1 MNWKAWLHPNKL
13 KQVVLSPRVHKIA
26 LGILAAYVVLLATLF
41 FAGPPLIK
49 SLLIDNL
56 SKRLGRHATIG
67 AVHVNPFMLSVTID
81 DFVLDGPDGKTPFV
95 AFKQLYANAQLAS
108 IVFFGPVLREISLT
122 DPRVYLA
129 RSADGQYN
137 FQDIV
142 ERLQQQVPK
151 APAKS
156 ADAKPMNFSINNIR
170 IINGRIDF
178 DDKEKGRK
186 HEVRD
191 LNVAIPFLS
200 DLFYRIDDYVSPHFS
215 AVVNGAPIQLTG
227 QSKPF
232 QADRESSLDLKL
244 SHVSLGE
251 YLTYVPK
258 KLYFT
263 IPGGTLDANLKL
275 SFLQPPGQSPKL
287 RISGTLD
294 LQDLAVNQAKDVP
307 TLRVKRLNVALG
319 SIEPLTQRFTIN
331 RIAVSGA
338 DLYVR
343 RDKQGRIN
351 LMHLTPPSESKS
363 SAPLPYFLVRDIELK
378 QSTVHV
384 SDKDRPR
391 PFDTSLSNIHLTVQN
406 LTSEK
411 GRTGTVQ
418 LSANGP
424 KGATLQASTDVALA
438 PLLVS
443 KLHVKLADLNVT
455 LPGEKSQMMH
465 VGQFTLAGGRVNLD
479 QRRVMVDE
487 ITVNKGQLN
496 VGRDR
501 NGRLNLAEL
510 AGGGAPQE
518 ATAAPESAPSWQYGV
533 KKVHVADLGIHWRD
547 QVPRAGPA
555 NVGGEITDAVLDDLS
570 SAPHAAAKLA
580 LKARIGRTGNV
591 SVDGDIQLAPL
602 SARLKVDARA
612 VPVLPAQ
619 PYFADKVH
627 ITVTRGT
634 LSARGSFNADFEPK
648 PKFSYRGNVQ
658 VNRFASVD
666 QVRRNDFLNWAG
678 LYFSDVNVTTEPLKV
693 AINAIALNN
702 FYSRLIVNPDGSLN
716 VQHVMGKEP
725 GSKEAVAGEVTTP
738 KKTQKAAA
746 AAARTK
752 NPKPGAAPPVPIKI
766 GRIAL
771 KRGRINFTDHF
782 IKPNYSA
789 NLSQISGRISGLS
802 SDRRTTA
809 SVDLRGKL
817 QNTADVDIKGKI
829 NPLAGNLF
837 LDLTASARNI
847 DLPPVTAYSERY
859 AGYPITKGQLSMNVK
874 YHVENGQLKAQ
885 NRIIL
890 HQLTFGSKVENSTA
904 TKLPVLLAVALLK
917 DPNGVIDIN
926 LPISGSL
933 NDPNFSVGGII
944 AKAIVHLLVKV
955 VASPFALLGH
965 VFGGGEQL
973 AYIEFAPGQV
983 TLDKTAHEKIQ
994 TLTKALKE
1002 RPGLKLDI
1010 TGRIDPASD
1019 PEGLRQVL
1027 MERKL
1032 KAVKFDDLR
1041 REGKTP
1047 ASLDDVTIT
1056 PDEYPKLLKRAYG
1069 REKFPKPR
1077 NVLGFAKS
1085 LPVPEMKKLMLD
1097 HIVVTKDDLR
1107 QLALQRAQA
1116 VADEI
1121 VKAGGIAPDRVFLL
1135 APKLEGKVA
1144 EEGPA
1149 KGAKLSRVDFSLK

>member
-518 ATAAPESAPSWQYGV
+518 ATEAPESAPSWQ
-533 KKVHVADLGIHWRD
+533 
-547 QVPRAGPA
+547 
-555 NVGGEITDAVLDDLS
+555 
-570 SAPHAAAKLA
+570 
-580 LKARIGRTGNV
+580 
-591 SVDGDIQLAPL
+591 
-602 SARLKVDARA
+602 
-612 VPVLPAQ
+612 
-619 PYFADKVH
+619 
-627 ITVTRGT
+627 
-634 LSARGSFNADFEPK
+634 
-648 PKFSYRGNVQ
+648 
-658 VNRFASVD
+658 
-666 QVRRNDFLNWAG
+666 
-678 LYFSDVNVTTEPLKV
+678 
-693 AINAIALNN
+693 
-702 FYSRLIVNPDGSLN
+702 
-716 VQHVMGKEP
+716 
-725 GSKEAVAGEVTTP
+725 
-738 KKTQKAAA
+738 
-746 AAARTK
+746 
-752 NPKPGAAPPVPIKI
+752 
-766 GRIAL
+766 
-771 KRGRINFTDHF
+771 
-782 IKPNYSA
+782 
-789 NLSQISGRISGLS
+789 
-802 SDRRTTA
+802 
-809 SVDLRGKL
+809 
-817 QNTADVDIKGKI
+817 
-829 NPLAGNLF
+829 
-837 LDLTASARNI
+837 
-847 DLPPVTAYSERY
+847 
-859 AGYPITKGQLSMNVK
+859 
-874 YHVENGQLKAQ
+874 
-885 NRIIL
+885 
-890 HQLTFGSKVENSTA
+890 
-904 TKLPVLLAVALLK
+904 
-917 DPNGVIDIN
+917 
-926 LPISGSL
+926 
-933 NDPNFSVGGII
+933 
-944 AKAIVHLLVKV
+944 
-955 VASPFALLGH
+955 
-965 VFGGGEQL
+965 
-973 AYIEFAPGQV
+973 
-983 TLDKTAHEKIQ
+983 
-994 TLTKALKE
+994 
-1002 RPGLKLDI
+1002 
-1010 TGRIDPASD
+1010 
-1019 PEGLRQVL
+1019 
-1027 MERKL
+1027 
-1032 KAVKFDDLR
+1032 
-1041 REGKTP
+1041 
-1047 ASLDDVTIT
+1047 
-1056 PDEYPKLLKRAYG
+1056 
-1069 REKFPKPR
+1069 
-1077 NVLGFAKS
+1077 
-1085 LPVPEMKKLMLD
+1085 
-1097 HIVVTKDDLR
+1097 
-1107 QLALQRAQA
+1107 
-1116 VADEI
+1116 
-1121 VKAGGIAPDRVFLL
+1121 
-1135 APKLEGKVA
+1135 
-1144 EEGPA
+1144 
-1149 KGAKLSRVDFSLK
+1149 

>member
-13 KQVVLSPRVHKIA
+13 KQLVLSPRVHKIA
-26 LGILAAYVVLLATLF
+26 LGILAAYAVLLATLF

-49 SLLIDNL
+49 SLLIDNI

-129 RSADGQYN
+129 RSAEGQYN
-137 FQDIV
+137 FHDIV
-142 ERLQQQVPK
+142 ERLQRQASKV
-151 APAKS
+151 PAKS
-156 ADAKPMNFSINNIR
+156 TGSKPMNFSLNNIR

-186 HEVRD
+186 QEVRN
-191 LNVAIPFLS
+191 LNVTIPFLS
-200 DLFYRIDDYVSPHFS
+200 NLFYRVDDYVDPHFS
-215 AVVNGAPIQLTG
+215 AIINGAPLRLTG

-232 QADRESSLDLKL
+232 QPNRESSLNLKL
-244 SHVSLGE
+244 SDVKLGE
-251 YLTYVPK
+251 YLTYVPT
-258 KLYFT
+258 KLNFS
-263 IPGGTLDANLKL
+263 IPSGTLDADLKL

-287 RISGTLD
+287 RISGKLS
-294 LQDLAVNQAKDVP
+294 LQDLALNEAKNVP
-307 TLRVKRLNVALG
+307 TLRVKRLDVALG
-319 SIEPLTQRFTIN
+319 SIEPLTKRFTID
-331 RIAVSGA
+331 RIAASGA
-338 DLYVR
+338 ELFVR

-351 LMHLTPPSESKS
+351 LTHLTQPSQNKS
-363 SAPLPYFLVRDIELK
+363 SAPLPYFLVRHIELS

-384 SDKDRPR
+384 SDQDRPR
-391 PFDTSLSNIHLTVQN
+391 PFDTSLNNIHFAVQN

-411 GRTGTVQ
+411 GRSGTVQ
-418 LSANGP
+418 LSASGP
-424 KGATLQASTDVALA
+424 KGATLQATTDVTLA
-438 PLLVS
+438 PLSIS
-443 KLHVKLADLNVT
+443 KLNVKLAHLSVT
-455 LPGEKSQMMH
+455 LPGEKSELMR
-465 VGQFTLAGGRVNLD
+465 VGQFTVTGGAVALD
-479 QRRVMVDE
+479 QRRATVDE
-487 ITVNKGQLN
+487 ITLSNSQLN
-496 VGRDR
+496 VERDR
-501 NGRLNLAEL
+501 RGQLNLAEL
-510 AGGGAPQE
+510 AGGTAPQKRPP
-518 ATAAPESAPSWQYGV
+518 APASSPAWQYGV
-533 KKVHVADLGIHWRD
+533 KKVHVANLGIHWRD

-555 NVGGEITDAVLDDLS
+555 NVGGEITDAVLDNLS
-570 SAPHAAAKLA
+570 SAPDAAAKLA
-580 LKARIGRTGNV
+580 LKARVGRTGSV
-591 SVDGDIQLAPL
+591 DVDGDVVLTPL
-602 SARLKVDARA
+602 SARLKVNARA

-634 LSARGSFNADFEPK
+634 LSARGNFNADFRPK

-666 QVRRNDFLNWAG
+666 QVHRSDFLKWSG
-678 LYFSDVNVTTEPLKV
+678 LYFSGVNVTTEPLKV
-693 AINAIALNN
+693 AINAVALNN

-716 VQHVMGKEP
+716 VQHVMGKAP
-725 GSKEAVAGEVTTP
+725 GSKEAVAGEVTTS
-738 KKTQKAAA
+738 KKTRKAA

-752 NPKPGAAPPVPIKI
+752 TPKPAAAPPIPIKI

-789 NLSQISGRISGLS
+789 NLSQITGRISGLS
-802 SDRRTTA
+802 SNRRTTA

-817 QNTADVDIKGKI
+817 QNTADVDIKGKV
-829 NPLAGNLF
+829 NPLSGNLF

-859 AGYPITKGQLSMNVK
+859 AGYPILKGQLSMNVK
-874 YHVENGQLKAQ
+874 YHIENGKLKAQ
-885 NRIIL
+885 NRVIL
-890 HQLTFGSKVENSTA
+890 NQLTFGNKVENSTA

-944 AKAIVHLLVKV
+944 AKAIVHLLLKV
-955 VASPFALLGH
+955 VTSPFALLGH
-965 VFGGGEQL
+965 VFGGGAQL

-983 TLDKTAHEKIQ
+983 TLDKTAQEKIQ
-994 TLTKALKE
+994 TLTKALKQ

-1019 PEGLRQVL
+1019 PEGLRQVI

-1047 ASLDDVTIT
+1047 ASLDAVTIT
-1056 PDEYPKLLKRAYG
+1056 PAEYPKLLKRAYG
-1069 REKFPKPR
+1069 REKFKKPR

-1085 LPVPEMKKLMLD
+1085 LPVPQMKKLMLE
-1097 HIVVTKDDLR
+1097 HIVVSKDDLR
-1107 QLALQRAQA
+1107 QLALRRAQV
-1116 VADEI
+1116 VANEI
-1121 VKAGGIAPDRVFLL
+1121 VKTGGIAPDRVFVL

-1144 EEGPA
+1144 AKGPE